1 MSPKIQSLLR
11 LSITTAVVVVAAL
24 IAMAM
29 WRHYMYSPWTREGRL
44 RAEVV
49 RIAPDVSGLVTEVAV
64 RDNQLVKRGDVL
76 FAVDPL
82 RYRHALA
89 QARANLDAARA
100 AARAA
105 GASIQA
111 AAAGATQQSV
121 NASRYE
127 LQYERRQRIAGSL
140 ISEESRSD
148 ALSAAQAARAGVAQ
162 AQANRQQASAS
173 QQQAVAAVEQAQAA
187 LDTAEL
193 NLERTQV
200 RAPVDGYVT
209 NLEVRTGDY
218 ASAGAARLAL
228 IETASFWVYGYFE
241 ETKLAQLHVGDGA
254 KVQLMSGQEL
264 HGHIE
269 SISHGISDADS
280 PTGNDLLANVNPTYN
295 WVRLAQR
302 IPVRIK
308 LDADSL
314 RDGVVLANGMTATV
328 VVEPHG

>member
-1 MSPKIQSLLR
+1 MSPKTQSLLR
-11 LSITTAVVVVAAL
+11 FSITTVVVVVAVL

-49 RIAPDVSGLVTEVAV
+49 RIAPDVSGLVTDVAV

-82 RYRHALA
+82 RYRNAVA
-89 QARANLDAARA
+89 QAHANLDAARA

-127 LQYERRQRIAGSL
+127 LQYQRRQRIAGSL

-173 QQQAVAAVEQAQAA
+173 QQQALAAVEQAQAA

-209 NLEVRTGDY
+209 NLEVRAGDY

-228 IETASFWVYGYFE
+228 IDTASFWVYGYFE
-241 ETKLAQLHVGDGA
+241 ETKLSQLHVGDGA
-254 KVQLMSGQEL
+254 RVQLMSGQEL

-269 SISHGISDADS
+269 SISHGITDADS
-280 PTGNDLLANVNPTYN
+280 PTGSDLLANVNPTYN

-308 LDADSL
+308 LDADSM